1 MSVHITEPVE
11 VLRAGRRWRLA
22 LGASALAVLTG
33 VTVAVAPPASTE
45 TSPNAVQQGLNSL
58 VRDEDFPAAMASV
71 REAGGRSRFYSAG
84 VGDLET
90 GAPVPV
96 EGQVR
101 MASATKMFTATVVLQ
116 LVGEGK
122 IGLDEPIETYLPGL
136 VRGEGIDGHDI
147 TVRQLLQH
155 TSGLPEYFTVDYM
168 EIQHRYVEP
177 RELLDRALAEPAT
190 FEPGTSWQYS
200 NTNYIV
206 AGLIVQRV
214 TGRPVGEEITNRI
227 IKRVGLK
234 NTYWPGI
241 GEQTIRGKH
250 AHGYYTPSEPG
261 QERVDFTEMDPSWG
275 WAAGQMI
282 GSPGDI
288 NKFLSAL
295 VGGKLLKPAQLREMQ
310 ETVAA
315 PGFPPNWQYGLG
327 LVRIELSC
335 GEVAW
340 GHGGDIDGYETRDG
354 ITADGRAA
362 TVVVT
367 ALPTREQAP
376 KMLPDAVLDTALCD

>member
-11 VLRAGRRWRLA
+11 VLRPRRRWRLA

-33 VTVAVAPPASTE
+33 IAIAPTAASTAGN
-45 TSPNAVQQGLNSL
+45 PVQQGLNSL

-71 REAGGRSRFYSAG
+71 REANGRSRFYSAG
-84 VGDLET
+84 VGDLAT
-90 GAPVPV
+90 GEPVPV

-101 MASATKMFTATVVLQ
+101 IASATKMFTATVVLQ

-136 VRGEGIDGHDI
+136 VHGEGIDGHDI

-155 TSGLPEYFTVDYM
+155 TSGLPEYFTIDYLDF
-168 EIQHRYVEP
+168 QHRYVEP
-177 RELLDRALAEPAT
+177 RELLDRSLAEPAT
-190 FEPGTSWQYS
+190 FAPGTGWRYS

-206 AGLIVQRV
+206 AGLIIQRV
-214 TGRPVGEEITNRI
+214 TGRPVGEEITNRV
-227 IKRVGLK
+227 IKRAGLRH
-234 NTYWPGI
+234 TYWPRT
-241 GEQTIRGKH
+241 GEQTIRGEH
-250 AHGYYTPSEPG
+250 AHGYYTPSEAG
-261 QERVDFTEMDPSWG
+261 QERVEFTELDPSWG

-282 GSPGDI
+282 GTPGDI
-288 NKFLSAL
+288 NKFLAAL
-295 VGGKLLKPAQLREMQ
+295 VGGRLLKPAQLAEMQ
-310 ETVAA
+310 KTVAA
-315 PGFPPNWQYGLG
+315 PGFPPNWRYGLG
-327 LVRIELSC
+327 LMRIELSC

>member
-1 MSVHITEPVE
+1 
-11 VLRAGRRWRLA
+11 LRLA

-33 VTVAVAPPASTE
+33 VTVAVAPPASATGG
-45 TSPNAVQQGLNSL
+45 NAVQQGLNSL

-71 REAGGRSRFYSAG
+71 REANGRSRFYSAG
-84 VGDLET
+84 VGDVET

-96 EGQVR
+96 DGQMR

-136 VRGEGIDGHDI
+136 VRGEGIDGRDI

-155 TSGLPEYFTVDYM
+155 TSGVPEYFTVDFM
-168 EIQHRYVEP
+168 EVQHRYVEP
-177 RELLDRALAEPAT
+177 RELLDRALAEPAV
-190 FEPGTSWQYS
+190 FAPGTSWQYS
-200 NTNYIV
+200 NTNYIL
-206 AGLIVQRV
+206 AGLIIQRV

-227 IKRVGLK
+227 IEQAGLK
-234 NTYWPGI
+234 HTYWPGT
-241 GEQTIRGKH
+241 GDQTIRGKH
-250 AHGYYTPSEPG
+250 PHGYYTPSEAG
-261 QERVDFTEMDPSWG
+261 QERVDFTELDPSWA

-282 GSPGDI
+282 GTPGDL
-288 NKFLSAL
+288 NKFLTAL
-295 VGGKLLKPAQLREMQ
+295 MGGKLLKPAQLQEMRK
-310 ETVAA
+310 TVTA
-315 PGFPPNWQYGLG
+315 PGLPPNWKYGLG
-327 LVRIELSC
+327 LVRIDLTC

-354 ITADGRAA
+354 ITEKGRAA

-376 KMLPDAVLDTALCD
+376 KTLPDAVLDTALCD